1 MAATQVEG
9 ETLLEEDF
17 TEDLGWRTVSS
28 RKSRATTKPG
38 LGDGGARSEM
48 PERRGAG
55 EWRKG
60 LVIKNRIVKASR
72 MPPMPEEHIKIVI
85 RPRGGLNLEKVSPP
99 TLVEVAAQPEARPPG
114 LTRLRAA
121 SAPAERVSSL
131 RSMCVVIGIRIRIAQ
146 LERENRS
153 LKAAVDGLVK
163 EIAELR
169 RGLPSGNSGSIGQA
183 SKHDDRVEVPTS
195 VEAAEGNMDD
205 EETPAPK
212 KRALSSMVQPQ
223 GKVRSEL
230 KEMMVTL
237 QESVNQVISR
247 LERIEERENIT
258 DQRLC
263 KIEVYLNETVVP
275 VMEREC
281 SRTLAQQGTVYKNP
295 ILVRCTLGLRHQHR
309 RLLLTLDESGLVMHA
324 LGGRPLPNSK
334 RGLVAFDVPF
344 SDYAAVYAVGNSLAL
359 WVLAA
364 EAIGHR
370 CCKGRQRRRGRH
382 QPCIGR

>member
-1 MAATQVEG
+1 MSREARVRFPAAG
-9 ETLLEEDF
+9 
-17 TEDLGWRTVSS
+17 G
-28 RKSRATTKPG
+28 G
-38 LGDGGARSEM
+38 GGA
-48 PERRGAG
+48 AG
-55 EWRKG
+55 GQTTWADKAKG
-60 LVIKNRIVKASR
+60 SISTGRAREQSQEHVCGNRDKD
-72 MPPMPEEHIKIVI
+72 
-85 RPRGGLNLEKVSPP
+85 
-99 TLVEVAAQPEARPPG
+99 
-114 LTRLRAA
+114 
-121 SAPAERVSSL
+121 
-131 RSMCVVIGIRIRIAQ
+131 RIAQ

-263 KIEVYLNETVVP
+263 KIELYLNETVVP

-281 SRTLAQQGTVYKNP
+281 SRTLAQQGKSSSAIKLKLSEP
-295 ILVRCTLGLRHQHR
+295 TLHSQDG
-309 RLLLTLDESGLVMHA
+309 SV
-324 LGGRPLPNSK
+324 K
-334 RGLVAFDVPF
+334 
-344 SDYAAVYAVGNSLAL
+344 
-359 WVLAA
+359 
-364 EAIGHR
+364 
-370 CCKGRQRRRGRH
+370 
-382 QPCIGR
+382 

>member
-9 ETLLEEDF
+9 ETLLAEDF

-85 RPRGGLNLEKVSPP
+85 RPRDGLNLEKVSPP
-99 TLVEVAAQPEARPPG
+99 TERARAELATAAAKASQ
-114 LTRLRAA
+114 LA
-121 SAPAERVSSL
+121 SAPQGSPRRRSRSRSLSRSKQRPSSGTPVTGSRSVSREARVRFPAAGGGGGTAGGQTTWADKGKGGISTGERVSRL
-131 RSMCVVIGIRIRIAQ
+131 RSMCVVIGIRIGLRNW
-146 LERENRS
+146 RENRS

-169 RGLPSGNSGSIGQA
+169 RGLPSGNSGSLGQA

-195 VEAAEGNMDD
+195 VEAAEGKMDD

-230 KEMMVTL
+230 KEMMATL
-237 QESVNQVISR
+237 
-247 LERIEERENIT
+247 
-258 DQRLC
+258 
-263 KIEVYLNETVVP
+263 
-275 VMEREC
+275 
-281 SRTLAQQGTVYKNP
+281 
-295 ILVRCTLGLRHQHR
+295 
-309 RLLLTLDESGLVMHA
+309 
-324 LGGRPLPNSK
+324 
-334 RGLVAFDVPF
+334 
-344 SDYAAVYAVGNSLAL
+344 
-359 WVLAA
+359 
-364 EAIGHR
+364 
-370 CCKGRQRRRGRH
+370 
-382 QPCIGR
+382 